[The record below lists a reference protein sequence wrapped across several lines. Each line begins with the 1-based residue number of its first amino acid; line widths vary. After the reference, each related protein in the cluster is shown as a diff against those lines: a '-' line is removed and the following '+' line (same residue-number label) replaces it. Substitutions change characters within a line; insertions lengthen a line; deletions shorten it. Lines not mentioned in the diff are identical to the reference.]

1 MKIVLVRHGQTTSN
15 TTRALDTD
23 LPGAPLDEVGLQQ
36 AEELAADF
44 IELVGSVP
52 DAIFVSPLLRTRQ
65 TAAPLESQFQITGV
79 IDAGIREVRAGNMEM
94 STSDEHVYKYLDT
107 ILAWVAGDL
116 EVRMPGGES
125 GHEVFTRFSVTIGE
139 ALNLAVKHGWETVV
153 FVCHGAICRF
163 IAASLSS
170 EITAPLVA
178 TFPMHNATTTVLEL
192 EVEGIQIPFADPA
205 QWFTYDWNAI
215 SWSNK
220 PIAEYSDEVM
230 ADKPVP
236 SGLRNA

>member
-1 MKIVLVRHGQTTSN
+1 MKIVLVRHGQTASN
-15 TTRALDTD
+15 TTRALDTE
-23 LPGAPLDEVGLQQ
+23 LPGAPLDEAGLAQ
-36 AEELAADF
+36 AQLLAADF
-44 IELVGSVP
+44 TTIVGTTP

-65 TAAPLESQFQITGV
+65 TAEPLEKAFQLT
-79 IDAGIREVRAGNMEM
+79 AAEAPGIREVRAGDMEM
-94 STSDEHVYKYLDT
+94 STLDEHVYTYLYT
-107 ILAWVAGDL
+107 ILAWVSGDL
-116 EVRMPGGES
+116 SARMPGAEDGN
-125 GHEVFTRFSVTIGE
+125 EVFARFSVTIGE

-170 EITAPLVA
+170 DITAPLVA

-192 EVEGIQIPFADPA
+192 EVEGLQIPFADPA

-220 PIAEYSDEVM
+220 PVAEYLEEEM

-236 SGLRNA
+236 SGLR